1 MPHAGGRLAGGNG
14 VGLSDTIGRDLL
26 RSVLGD
32 GGDDGVGQ
40 GSESSRRNWKY
51 RRRGSGSR
59 PYDFE
64 PPQVRIHDHAQRP
77 GVADWR
83 DPTDAEA
90 GQLMGFA
97 RSRPANLRLGRH
109 RCQTAQIHTVRSGDQ
124 ADDWLESAV
133 LARRHEYHGLDDLAE
148 VRANRRSSLMCRVGR
163 LIEESNPELDALASG
178 CLQHPFDGG
187 LKRELGHGPSLA
199 WATLRSAARR
209 PPHAARLTVE
219 DEPATSERYDRPMQ
233 AILFDWDGTLVDSLG
248 TLYDANAAV
257 MQAFGVP
264 FDPDLYRTHYAPD
277 WRLMYR
283 RLGIAAER
291 LDEANELWL
300 ASYDRGAGAIMF
312 AGVKPALRRLKRAG
326 HRLGLVTAGD
336 RDIVLP
342 QLERFG
348 LANLLEVRVFGDD
361 LPVHKPD
368 PAPLSRALAD
378 VGLAASPAQAAYVGD
393 APDDMRM
400 ARTVGTHAVGI
411 ASSLGDP
418 AALRAAG
425 ALEVAA
431 SVPEWVAGYLADSS
445 AA

>member
-1 MPHAGGRLAGGNG
+1 
-14 VGLSDTIGRDLL
+14 
-26 RSVLGD
+26 
-32 GGDDGVGQ
+32 
-40 GSESSRRNWKY
+40 
-51 RRRGSGSR
+51 
-59 PYDFE
+59 
-64 PPQVRIHDHAQRP
+64 
-77 GVADWR
+77 
-83 DPTDAEA
+83 
-90 GQLMGFA
+90 
-97 RSRPANLRLGRH
+97 
-109 RCQTAQIHTVRSGDQ
+109 
-124 ADDWLESAV
+124 
-133 LARRHEYHGLDDLAE
+133 
-148 VRANRRSSLMCRVGR
+148 
-163 LIEESNPELDALASG
+163 
-178 CLQHPFDGG
+178 
-187 LKRELGHGPSLA
+187 
-199 WATLRSAARR
+199 
-209 PPHAARLTVE
+209 
-219 DEPATSERYDRPMQ
+219 MQ

-348 LANLLEVRVFGDD
+348 LADLLEVRVFGDD